1 VLALAH
7 SAAMLGIDGY
17 VVRVEADS
25 SAGTPGFAIIGL
37 PDRALGEAK
46 DRVRAAI
53 VNAGYRFPAGRVLV
67 NLAPAELKKVG
78 PGFDLAIALS
88 LLALDSQIADLYTCT
103 RERSWRMLPVIGLCS
118 MPPSPRFG

>member
-1 VLALAH
+1 
-7 SAAMLGIDGY
+7 MLGIDGY

-25 SAGTPGFAIIGL
+25 SVGTPGFAIIGL

-67 NLAPAELKKVG
+67 NLAPAELKKSV
-78 PGFDLAIALS
+78 PASIS
-88 LLALDSQIADLYTCT
+88 RSPSRCSPSTNKST
-103 RERSWRMLPVIGLCS
+103 RSPFSASSYSASSRSTAPCGRRAAR
-118 MPPSPRFG
+118 SP